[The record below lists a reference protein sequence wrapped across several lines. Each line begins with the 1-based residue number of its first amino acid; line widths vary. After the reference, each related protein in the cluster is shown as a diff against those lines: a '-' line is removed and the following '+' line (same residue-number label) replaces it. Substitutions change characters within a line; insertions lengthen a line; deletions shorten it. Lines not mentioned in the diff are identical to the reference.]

1 MPAHFAGLPRSVSFA
16 FIVIAV
22 TRGFTDATAT
32 RASFTLATLR
42 DLILPGMAASFSF
55 QVRSSEVVWISM
67 IFLRGLHLFVL
78 PARCQSTCRARR
90 ELPPRHPARAATNA
104 ALPRP
109 PARVAPPAPAA
120 RPSAARR
127 QRPAALPRRARRR
140 TFASFADGR

>member
-1 MPAHFAGLPRSVSFA
+1 MPAHLAGLPRSVSFA

-67 IFLRGLHLFVL
+67 ISLRGLHLFVL
-78 PARCQSTCRARR
+78 PARCHVHMQGSP
-90 ELPPRHPARAATNA
+90 E
-104 ALPRP
+104 
-109 PARVAPPAPAA
+109 
-120 RPSAARR
+120 
-127 QRPAALPRRARRR
+127 QRRR
-140 TFASFADGR
+140 RLLMRLCRWRRRGLLRRRRRRLRRRLLRGG

>member
-55 QVRSSEVVWISM
+55 QVRSSEVVLISM
-67 IFLRGLHLFVL
+67 ISLRGLHLFVL
-78 PARCQSTCRARR
+78 PARCHVGYRTGRLQ
-90 ELPPRHPARAATNA
+90 
-104 ALPRP
+104 
-109 PARVAPPAPAA
+109 
-120 RPSAARR
+120 RPSRR
-127 QRPAALPRRARRR
+127 SR
-140 TFASFADGR
+140 GY

>member
-55 QVRSSEVVWISM
+55 QVRSSEVVVVSM
-67 IFLRGLHLFVL
+67 ISLRGLHLFVL
-78 PARCQSTCRARR
+78 PARCHVDATV
-90 ELPPRHPARAATNA
+90 RAAFSGLR
-104 ALPRP
+104 AL
-109 PARVAPPAPAA
+109 ARLLM
-120 RPSAARR
+120 R
-127 QRPAALPRRARRR
+127 L
-140 TFASFADGR
+140 

>member
-55 QVRSSEVVWISM
+55 QVRSSEVVVVSM
-67 IFLRGLHLFVL
+67 ISSVDCTYLHCQRG
-78 PARCQSTCRARR
+78 ATSTCRARQDNAVAFR
-90 ELPPRHPARAATNA
+90 ADQARRGARAA
-104 ALPRP
+104 
-109 PARVAPPAPAA
+109 
-120 RPSAARR
+120 
-127 QRPAALPRRARRR
+127 
-140 TFASFADGR
+140 